1 MRNKRCKKLLAML
14 LAGTMALSLAAC
26 GNGGDAQEENDT
38 PGTQEGG
45 EETPAGEDETS
56 GEKDLYGFEEPV
68 TIKIGVLDDA
78 SFTYRDGE
86 SAEDNVWV
94 DLYESH
100 NIFQEIIYQ
109 VDSSQ
114 GGTKLANA
122 ITSGNYPDII
132 LAEGADYIK
141 YAQTGVTADITE
153 VFEEYASDELKEYLQ
168 SDGGVGLNSAMI
180 DGKLY
185 GIPLLG
191 NSYDSIMIMF
201 IRQDW
206 LDAVGMEI
214 PTTMEELHAVAKAF
228 TEQDPDG
235 NGKND
240 TYGLGLNGKDVFAY
254 NSGIQAFFEGYGAI
268 PGYWGNNFTFIEK
281 DGEVQWGGALSEEM
295 KAGLTLLNEMYND
308 GSIARDFGVMDNDR
322 MVEEFSAGKCG
333 IIFAPMWGAM
343 VPSANAIKLDLD
355 AHMVAAKI
363 PDGMGE
369 GSSTPW
375 FTSST
380 SSYYTV
386 SSKCEHP
393 EVLIKLLNISVDI
406 LCNTESDEEFAT
418 YVADSEWKCSLT
430 RTTKPLQNLDNYY
443 KESAALETGDTSEL
457 DAEQRSNYNQMKA
470 YLDTMATDN
479 PDVEDED
486 VQAGIGL
493 YTVFGD
499 PQGGYAVI
507 DQIKTENKL
516 NVSAYNTV
524 PSDNM
529 AAKYPTLN
537 KLAMETII
545 KIITGDAPV
554 DSYDDF
560 LEDWRQLGGDEVT
573 KEAQEWYDNNN

>member
-430 RTTKPLQNLDNYY
+430 RTQKPLQNLDNYY

-457 DAEQRSNYNQMKA
+457 DAEQKSNYNQMKA